1 MNNVDNVFVIY
12 GCIVVWLIVV
22 IVLGEILYV

>member
-1 MNNVDNVFVIY
+1 MNSVDNVFVIY